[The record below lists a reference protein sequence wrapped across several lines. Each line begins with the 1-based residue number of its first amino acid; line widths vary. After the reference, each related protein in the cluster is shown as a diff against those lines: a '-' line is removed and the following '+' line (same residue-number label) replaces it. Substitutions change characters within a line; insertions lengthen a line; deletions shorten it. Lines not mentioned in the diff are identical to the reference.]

1 VRVPARQR
9 RAVTTIA
16 RLAVARI
23 HSGRV
28 MTAPGR
34 VADRVESRVRP
45 ARGIR
50 ASAGRRWD
58 DEPGGQVGVPD
69 MGVTVDQAT
78 TDTLLALAMGESGV
92 MGEAMEMRE
101 QLRADSC
108 LDAKTYAL
116 VKIAALVALDA
127 APASYLF
134 QVQGAL
140 DAGAAPREIL
150 GVLTTV
156 APQAGM
162 ARVVSAAPEIM
173 IALGLEL
180 PAGMESEEAT
190 SNGGKRSR

>member
-1 VRVPARQR
+1 
-9 RAVTTIA
+9 
-16 RLAVARI
+16 
-23 HSGRV
+23 
-28 MTAPGR
+28 
-34 VADRVESRVRP
+34 
-45 ARGIR
+45 
-50 ASAGRRWD
+50 
-58 DEPGGQVGVPD
+58 VGVPD
-69 MGVTVDQAT
+69 MGVPVDQAT

-108 LDAKTYAL
+108 LDAKTFAL
-116 VKIAALVALDA
+116 VKIASLVALDA

-140 DAGAAPREIL
+140 DAGASPREIL
-150 GVLTTV
+150 GVLTAV

-180 PAGMESEEAT
+180 PAGMDSESAT